1 MPKRNPIL
9 PYDRHLRQRARDLR
23 NHATLSEV
31 LLWQKLKGRTMGVEF
46 HRQVPI
52 DHYIVDFYCHELR
65 LALEIDGSSHH
76 DKPEAD
82 ARRQERLEGL
92 GVQFLRFGDL
102 DVKKKMAWV
111 LTEIEEWV
119 RAARTSPSSRT

>member
-9 PYDRHLRQRARDLR
+9 PYDRHPRQRARDLR
-23 NHATLSEV
+23 NHSTLSEV
-31 LLWQKLKGRTMGVEF
+31 LLWQKLKGQTMGVEF

-82 ARRQERLEGL
+82 ARRQENLERL
-92 GVQFLRFGDL
+92 GVQFLRFDDL
-102 DVKKKMAWV
+102 NVKKRMAWV

-119 RAARTSPSSRT
+119 RVRTSPSSRT